1 MIGRP
6 DYSVPA
12 AERSPHAPQGAVETK
27 MTKGGDDPHKALRDD
42 VRLLGELL
50 GETLRRQEGQ
60 PLFERVERVRALAKR
75 ARNTSAAAPEARPIH
90 AEFETLAAELRA
102 MPVAAALPIARSFA
116 HFLNLANV
124 AEQHHRVRRRRAYQ
138 RDPRARPQPASL
150 EETLPRLRSAGVSPD
165 DLHRAVCAL
174 RIELVVTAHPTEIM
188 RRSLQHKYRQIA
200 DGLAGLDHSDIT
212 CLEREGYIEAMRRE
226 ITAAWETEE
235 VRRERPSPLDEVRSA
250 MAVFEENVW
259 DALPQFCRSLDRT
272 LRQST
277 GRGLPLDAAPIRFG
291 SWIGGDRDGN
301 PYVTPEVTRSAC
313 LMARWTALSLYAKEI
328 EQLRF
333 ELSMSDATAELVDRV
348 EGAHEPYR
356 ALLRAVQQRLEAARA
371 SVEALLR
378 STSGREAGYTGFT
391 WDAELFESASEF
403 VEPLLLCHRSL
414 YATGNG
420 IIADGRLT
428 DVLRR
433 LAAFGLTLVRLDVR
447 QEAERHTE
455 AIDAI
460 TRALGLGEYA
470 HWNEPRRVEFLT
482 TMLERDRRVTP
493 QRLAANPRVTE
504 VLDTF
509 RVMAAIH
516 DESLGAYVIT
526 MASRPSDVLAVELLQ
541 REAGVN
547 PPRRVVPLFE
557 TSKDL
562 AGAAPMIDALLS
574 IPWYRGRVIESE
586 GRIEVMVGY
595 SDSAKDVGR
604 IAAAWDLY
612 KAQESIVTAARGHGV
627 PITLFHG
634 RGGSVGR
641 GGGPTHL
648 AIRSQ
653 PPGSVDGTLRVTEQG
668 EMIQAKFGL
677 PGIALRTLEVY
688 TTATLEAMLG
698 SPSPVEPQWR
708 ETMERVSA
716 SARDAFR
723 ATVYDDPRFMEY
735 FQTATPVAELDA
747 LHIGS
752 RPAKREKQAALQA
765 LRAIP
770 WQFAWMQTRL
780 LLPSWLGIEA
790 MIDRDG
796 AADPDRARDERD
808 LERCREMYRTWPF
821 FRSTVELIEMALA
834 KADAGIAAHYDR
846 HLVPADQQ
854 DLGRVLRAQLQRAIE
869 VVLEITGHR
878 QLLENNAVLRRSIDV
893 RNPYVDPINLLQ
905 VELLRRLRASTSA
918 HADDELWLRRALL
931 VTINGIAAGMRNTG

>member
-1 MIGRP
+1 MIGTP
-6 DYSVPA
+6 DYSVGTQDRPSM
-12 AERSPHAPQGAVETK
+12 SPTS
-27 MTKGGDDPHKALRDD
+27 DDPHKALRDD
-42 VRLLGELL
+42 VRRLGELL

-75 ARNTSAAAPEARPIH
+75 ARH
-90 AEFETLAAELRA
+90 ASGDASFERLAGELHG
-102 MPVAAALPIARSFA
+102 MPVGAVLPIARSFA

-124 AEQHHRVRRRRAYQ
+124 AEQYHRVRRRRAYQ
-138 RDPRARPQPASL
+138 RDPHARPQPASI
-150 EETLPRLRSAGVSPD
+150 EEALPRLRSSGISPD
-165 DLHRAVCAL
+165 DLHRAVCSL

-200 DGLAGLDHSDIT
+200 DALAGLDRSDVT
-212 CLEREGYIEAMRRE
+212 CLEKETHVETMRRE

-250 MAVFEENVW
+250 LAVFEENVW
-259 DALPQFCRSLDRT
+259 DALPLFCRSLDRT
-272 LRQST
+272 LRQTT
-277 GRGLPLDAAPIRFG
+277 GKGMPLDVAPIRFG

-301 PYVTPEVTRSAC
+301 PFVTPDVTRSAC

-333 ELSMSDATAELVDRV
+333 ELSMEDATPELRDRV
-348 EGAHEPYR
+348 EGTHEPYR
-356 ALLRAVQQRLEAARA
+356 ALLRALQQRLEASRA
-371 SVEALLR
+371 QVEALLR
-378 STSGREAGYTGFT
+378 AAPRAHAGFT
-391 WDAELFESASEF
+391 WEPEVFEPVDELTA
-403 VEPLLLCHRSL
+403 PLLLCHRSL

-433 LAAFGLTLVRLDVR
+433 LAAFGLTLLRLDVR

-455 AIDAI
+455 AVDAI

-470 HWNEPRRVEFLT
+470 CWPEPRRVEFLT
-482 TMLERDRRVTP
+482 SVLTRNQRVLP
-493 QRLAANPRVTE
+493 SRLAASPRVTE

-516 DESLGAYVIT
+516 PESLGAYVIT
-526 MASRPSDVLAVELLQ
+526 MAGRPSDVLAVELLQ

-562 AGAAPMIDALLS
+562 SAAAPMIDALLS
-574 IPWYRGRVIESE
+574 IPWYRERVLKSE
-586 GRIEVMVGY
+586 GRLEVMVGY

-604 IAAAWDLY
+604 LAAAWDLY
-612 KAQESIVTAARGHGV
+612 KAQESIVAACRSHGV
-627 PITLFHG
+627 PVTLFHG

-688 TTATLEAMLG
+688 TTATLEATLG
-698 SPSPVEPQWR
+698 QPQPVDPEWR
-708 ETMERVSA
+708 QMMDRVSA

-723 ATVYDDPRFMEY
+723 ATVYEDPRFIEY
-735 FQTATPVAELDA
+735 FQMATPVAELDA

-752 RPAKREKQAALQA
+752 RPARREAQAALQA

-770 WQFAWMQTRL
+770 WQFAWTQTRL

-790 MIDRDG
+790 AIGETDRERQ
-796 AADPDRARDERD
+796 AAI
-808 LERCREMYRTWPF
+808 CREMYRSWPF
-821 FRSTVELIEMALA
+821 FRSTLELIEMALA
-834 KADAGIAAHYDR
+834 KADAGIAAVYD
-846 HLVPADQQ
+846 HSLVPPDHQ
-854 DLGRVLRAQLQRAIE
+854 DLGRMLRGRLQQAID
-869 VVLEITGHR
+869 VVLDITGHR
-878 QLLENNAVLRRSIDV
+878 QLLEDNPVLRRSIDV

-905 VELLRRLRASTSA
+905 VELLRRLRASGQT
-918 HADDELWLRRALL
+918 HAEDEDALRRALL